1 MRKIRNKKRY
11 MRWFFGRLLVML
23 LMLAILICVVYAV
36 WVAVHPDDEEIV
48 QADTVTHSPVAN
60 MEQKSLQA
68 ELPTEEVS
76 AAAEIDA
83 DAEDEN
89 ATQPDDE
96 PITAPILASARDVE
110 LIARTMW
117 GEAVGVKNADGE
129 AATAEQAAVGWCILN
144 RVDRRG
150 QSIEDVILQPNQF
163 WCITWDDD
171 IPKTM
176 YWLAL
181 DVVSRWEREHAGC
194 EDVGR
199 TLPPEYEYFT
209 GDGKR
214 NYFTIEWQGTDYWD
228 WSLPDPYTE
237 GDAK

>member
-1 MRKIRNKKRY
+1 MRKMRKIRNKKKY
-11 MRWFFGRLLVML
+11 MRWFFGRLFALF
-23 LMLAILICVVYAV
+23 LMFAILICGVYAV
-36 WVAVHPDDEEIV
+36 WIAAHSDSEEPVQAAAMDPLPSVSIEREQV
-48 QADTVTHSPVAN
+48 RTSPPFEDLNEKNATQADTEPTTVPV
-60 MEQKSLQA
+60 
-68 ELPTEEVS
+68 
-76 AAAEIDA
+76 
-83 DAEDEN
+83 
-89 ATQPDDE
+89 
-96 PITAPILASARDVE
+96 LASVSDVE

-117 GEAVGVKNADGE
+117 GESVGVKNADGE
-129 AATAEQAAVGWCILN
+129 AAIAEQAAVGWCILN
-144 RVDRRG
+144 RADRRG
-150 QSIEDVILQPNQF
+150 QSIEEVILQPNQF

-171 IPKTM
+171 IPKDM

-199 TLPPEYEYFT
+199 TLPPEYEYFI

>member
-1 MRKIRNKKRY
+1 MRKMRKIRNKKKY
-11 MRWFFGRLLVML
+11 MRWFFGRLFALF
-23 LMLAILICVVYAV
+23 LMFAILICGVYAV
-36 WVAVHPDDEEIV
+36 WIAAHSDSEEPVQAAAMDPLPSVSIEREQV
-48 QADTVTHSPVAN
+48 RTSPPFEDLNEKNATQADTEPTTVPV
-60 MEQKSLQA
+60 
-68 ELPTEEVS
+68 
-76 AAAEIDA
+76 
-83 DAEDEN
+83 
-89 ATQPDDE
+89 
-96 PITAPILASARDVE
+96 LASVSDVE

-129 AATAEQAAVGWCILN
+129 AAIAEQAAVGWCILN

-150 QSIEDVILQPNQF
+150 QSIEEVILQPNQF

-171 IPKTM
+171 IPKDM

-228 WSLPDPYTE
+228 WSLPDPYTK